1 MWMPGIVMCGGA
13 VLLVPLSPCLIFG
26 WGPFP
31 ALGIAGGGA
40 ALLVYYAV
48 GTLILGWYVVSG
60 RNLARFRLSRL
71 SPRLLND
78 ILAIGAVAAVNT
90 IQINITI
97 AVTMSFIAAYAG
109 QAAVA
114 GFGTGA
120 RLEYL
125 LPPLSF
131 GLGASLVALVGTN
144 IGAGQIARA
153 RRIAL
158 IGGLVA
164 FMLTESIGVS
174 AAIWPHA
181 WLTLY
186 THDPEII
193 SVGIRYLHF
202 VGPFYG
208 FFGLGVSL
216 YFASQGAGRLG
227 WPLVAGLIRMSVTLG
242 GGWLVL
248 HTTGSI
254 EWLFAIY
261 SLGMFLYGAVIA
273 TSVVAGSWSRA

>member
-1 MWMPGIVMCGGA
+1 MK
-13 VLLVPLSPCLIFG
+13 
-26 WGPFP
+26 
-31 ALGIAGGGA
+31 
-40 ALLVYYAV
+40 
-48 GTLILGWYVVSG
+48 
-60 RNLARFRLSRL
+60 
-71 SPRLLND
+71 D
-78 ILAIGAVAAVNT
+78 ILAIGAVVAVNT

-131 GLGASLVALVGTN
+131 GLGAPLFALVGTN

-158 IGGLVA
+158 IGGSVA
-164 FMLTESIGVS
+164 FILTESIGVA

-186 THDPEII
+186 SHDPEII
-193 SVGIRYLHF
+193 DAGTRYLHF

-227 WPLVAGLIRMSVTLG
+227 WPLLAGLIRMSITLG

-248 HTTGSI
+248 RTTASI
-254 EWLFAIY
+254 ESLFAVY
-261 SLGMFLYGAVIA
+261 SLGMFLYGVVIA
-273 TSVVAGSWSRA
+273 TSVIAGSWSRS